1 MSAKQNF
8 VFVFIWVINL
18 LLALKLVFEQ
28 ASVVF
33 LAVLVLTTFLLILN
47 LKANYS
53 KEKRVNSDEKSEQK
67 NAKHHSIDWHSI
79 LVFFAIFINNV
90 VLFWK
95 LFSSPESQGGILI
108 TIAIMAALLL
118 LTLGL
123 DRLGFQI
130 DILAAVKRTAIPHHA
145 TF

>member
-8 VFVFIWVINL
+8 VFIFILVVNL
-18 LLALKLVFEQ
+18 LLAIKLVFEQ

-33 LAVLVLTTFLLILN
+33 LAVLVLTTFLLILT
-47 LKANYS
+47 LKANS
-53 KEKRVNSDEKSEQK
+53 DKENKRQNGDGY
-67 NAKHHSIDWHSI
+67 SIDWHSI

-95 LFSSPESQGGILI
+95 LFSSPEPQAGILI

-118 LTLGL
+118 LTLGV
-123 DRLGFQI
+123 DRLGFQNKFPF
-130 DILAAVKRTAIPHHA
+130 LKVK
-145 TF
+145 

>member
-8 VFVFIWVINL
+8 VFVFILVINL
-18 LLALKLVFEQ
+18 LLAFKLVFEQ
-28 ASVVF
+28 ASLVF
-33 LAVLVLTTFLLILN
+33 LAVLVLTTFLLILT
-47 LKANYS
+47 LK
-53 KEKRVNSDEKSEQK
+53 VNSDKENERQ
-67 NAKHHSIDWHSI
+67 NAWHSI

-95 LFSSPESQGGILI
+95 LFSSPEPQAGILI

-123 DRLGFQI
+123 DRLGFQNKFPF
-130 DILAAVKRTAIPHHA
+130 VKVK
-145 TF
+145 

>member
-18 LLALKLVFEQ
+18 LLAFKLYSEQ

-33 LAVLVLTTFLLILN
+33 LAVLVLTTFLLILT
-47 LKANYS
+47 LKANSS

-67 NAKHHSIDWHSI
+67 NAKQDSIDWHSI

-123 DRLGFQI
+123 DNLGFQNKFPF
-130 DILAAVKRTAIPHHA
+130 VKVK
-145 TF
+145 

>member
-8 VFVFIWVINL
+8 VFVFILVINL
-18 LLALKLVFEQ
+18 LLAFKLVFEQ
-28 ASVVF
+28 ASLVF
-33 LAVLVLTTFLLILN
+33 LAVLVLTTFLLILT
-47 LKANYS
+47 LK
-53 KEKRVNSDEKSEQK
+53 VNSDKENERQNGKQD
-67 NAKHHSIDWHSI
+67 SIDWHSI

-95 LFSSPESQGGILI
+95 LFSSPEPQAGILI

-123 DRLGFQI
+123 DRLGFQNKFPF
-130 DILAAVKRTAIPHHA
+130 VKVK
-145 TF
+145 

>member
-8 VFVFIWVINL
+8 VFIFILVVNL
-18 LLALKLVFEQ
+18 LLAIKLVFEQ

-33 LAVLVLTTFLLILN
+33 LAVLVLTTFLLILT
-47 LKANYS
+47 LKANS
-53 KEKRVNSDEKSEQK
+53 DKENKRQNGY
-67 NAKHHSIDWHSI
+67 SIDWQSI

-95 LFSSPESQGGILI
+95 LFSSPEPQGGILI

-118 LTLGL
+118 LTLGV
-123 DRLGFQI
+123 DRLGFQNKFPF
-130 DILAAVKRTAIPHHA
+130 LKVK
-145 TF
+145 

>member
-18 LLALKLVFEQ
+18 LLAFKLYSEQ

-33 LAVLVLTTFLLILN
+33 LAVLVLTTFLLILT
-47 LKANYS
+47 LKANSS

-67 NAKHHSIDWHSI
+67 NAKQDSIDWHSI

-95 LFSSPESQGGILI
+95 LFSSPEPQAGILI

-123 DRLGFQI
+123 DNLGFQNKFPF
-130 DILAAVKRTAIPHHA
+130 VKVK
-145 TF
+145 

>member
-18 LLALKLVFEQ
+18 LLAFKLYSEQ

-33 LAVLVLTTFLLILN
+33 LAVLVLTTFLLILT
-47 LKANYS
+47 LKANSS

-67 NAKHHSIDWHSI
+67 NAKQDSIDWHSI
-79 LVFFAIFINNV
+79 LVFFAIFVNNF

-95 LFSSPESQGGILI
+95 LFSSPEPQGGILL

-123 DRLGFQI
+123 DNLGFQNKFPF
-130 DILAAVKRTAIPHHA
+130 VKVK
-145 TF
+145 